1 MQSKYKSYVLYSTL
15 LVCFLVLS
23 PAFSETIIL
32 KNGQILSGKVLDQNL
47 KDVVLQEEDG
57 TKKSI
62 PSYLIRK
69 ITYKSKKE
77 VEEELLKEKLKNAK
91 TNLEKNSDVTPII
104 IEKPDVEIIPSR
116 TAILLYSAILPG
128 LGQYKEGRRRA
139 SYYWFGSLAA
149 LTIASAALYE
159 DAAFKRKTYE
169 KTSMEF
175 ANNTFIFSSLGI
187 LNSSNQ
193 NVYNLLESRNISE
206 DRTSMLSAANLVNSV
221 SSVFLAFYV
230 ANLLDAYLFYPTEKQ
245 SISIKVIPELMPRTF
260 SQSSIA
266 HTDSVSRIPNI
277 QVQWE
282 YRF

>member
-1 MQSKYKSYVLYSTL
+1 MKSKYKSFVLYSTM

-23 PAFSETIIL
+23 PAFSETILL
-32 KNGQILSGKVLDQNL
+32 KNGQILSGKILDQNL
-47 KDVVLQEEDG
+47 KDIVLQEEDG

-69 ITYKSKKE
+69 ITFKTKKE
-77 VEEELLKEKLKNAK
+77 VEEELVKEKLKKAK

-116 TAILLYSAILPG
+116 TRILLYSAILPG

-149 LTIASAALYE
+149 LTVASAALYE
-159 DAAFKRKTYE
+159 DAASKRRTYE

-175 ANNTFIFSSLGI
+175 GNNTFIFSNLGI

-193 NVYNLLESRNISE
+193 DVYNLLESRNISN
-206 DRTSMLSAANLVNSV
+206 DRKAMLSAANLVNSA
-221 SSVFLAFYV
+221 SSLFLAFYL
-230 ANLLDAYLFYPTEKQ
+230 ANLLDAYLFYPTDKQ
-245 SISIKVIPELMPRTF
+245 SISIKVIPELMPMTF
-260 SQSSIA
+260 SQAPIIQ
-266 HTDSVSRIPNI
+266 TNSVSRIPYI